1 MADASLSA
9 RVLALIGLAT
19 IAGGV
24 HSLVVPVH
32 LEREGGGFTIPGEN
46 EHPDSTGPST
56 PTTPDGESTKAPSAS
71 DTPSAGASA
80 ETNAAESTGA
90 GAGAAE
96 PAGKISLDLASRLH
110 EKFLAGEPI
119 LFLDARNPEDFNAG
133 HVEGALNMPHSR
145 LSGGDGLDELAM
157 LATPGDGTLLVV
169 YCTGGECEASEDA
182 AILLEAAGY
191 NNIAIMADGYD
202 AWHDAG
208 LPVEEPTP
216 GAGESP

>member
-1 MADASLSA
+1 MADFSLPG

-32 LEREGGGFTIPGEN
+32 LERAGGGFTIPGGGGDADESDPTPPPESVVTPAEN
-46 EHPDSTGPST
+46 HSEKAGPASEDPMEAAGPTGPA
-56 PTTPDGESTKAPSAS
+56 D
-71 DTPSAGASA
+71 
-80 ETNAAESTGA
+80 
-90 GAGAAE
+90 
-96 PAGKISLDLASRLH
+96 KISLDLASRLH

-119 LFLDARNPEDFNAG
+119 LFLDARTPEDFAAG
-133 HVEGALNMPHSR
+133 HIEGALNMPHSR

-157 LATPGDGTLLVV
+157 FTTPGDGTLLVV
-169 YCTGGECEASEDA
+169 YCTGGDCEASEDA

-191 NNIAIMADGYD
+191 DNIAIMADGYD
-202 AWHDAG
+202 QWHDAG
-208 LPVEEPTP
+208 LPVEQPSA

>member
-1 MADASLSA
+1 MADASNSA

-32 LEREGGGFTIPGEN
+32 LERESGGFTIPGEN
-46 EHPDSTGPST
+46 EAGQSEDASRP
-56 PTTPDGESTKAPSAS
+56 APSGSAEDS
-71 DTPSAGASA
+71 ANDPSAADAPSAGASD
-80 ETNAAESTGA
+80 ETNAAQA
-90 GAGAAE
+90 AGAAE

-133 HVEGALNMPHSR
+133 HIEGALNMPHAR
-145 LSGGDGLDELAM
+145 LSGGDGLDEMALYAS
-157 LATPGDGTLLVV
+157 PGDGTLLVV

-191 NNIAIMADGYD
+191 DNIAIMADGYD

-208 LPVEEPTP
+208 LPVEEPAP